1 MSKRP
6 LTGKY
11 ASLFYGGVAWEL
23 SGYAS
28 KFAARRAVMTH
39 AINRGWTL
47 EDCRNEFLNEYYA
60 GSELWTTGENGRQL
74 SKAESE
80 KRVRGDY
87 LACAALVSQR
97 PTYGHAAEVR
107 QELSIL
113 IDRVESRAWSGRTGR
128 TDRDVLV
135 GVLKRMANVG
145 SDRINLSV
153 RDAMLSAGLA
163 SPATASNALKRL
175 VGDEWLLLTEKGGWG
190 VATDYKSNVAA
201 RLNRPDNAGQRETGE
216 TKPEGADH
224 EVWLHLG
231 KASRDLYA
239 SLTSEPQRARQLAK
253 AANVHPAT
261 ASRNLPKLKAEGMA
275 IETGD
280 GWIIG
285 PLSPDD
291 VVYSYGWLGDNS
303 KTQKRQDRVTIDRI
317 AYAMMTHVTV
327 KDAPELEDPAL
338 VTSPV

>member
-1 MSKRP
+1 MSKDP

-11 ASLFYGGVAWEL
+11 AALFYGGVAWEL
-23 SGYAS
+23 SDYAS

-39 AINRGWTL
+39 AINRGWRL
-47 EDCRNEFLNEYYA
+47 EDCRKEFLNEYYA
-60 GSELWTTGENGRQL
+60 GSELWATGENGRQL

-80 KRVRGDY
+80 KRVHDDY
-87 LACAALVSQR
+87 LACAGLVSQR
-97 PTYGHAAEVR
+97 PTYHHKAEVR

-113 IDRVESRAWSGRTGR
+113 INRVEARAWGGRTGR

-135 GVLKRMANVG
+135 GVLKRMSEIG

-153 RDAMLSAGLA
+153 RDAMLAAGLG

-175 VGDEWLLLTEKGGWG
+175 VGDNWLELTEKGGWG
-190 VATDYKSNVAA
+190 EATEYKSNVAA
-201 RLNRPDNAGQRETGE
+201 RLNRPDNAGQREIGE

-224 EVWLHLG
+224 ETWLQLG

-239 SLTSEPQRARQLAK
+239 SLTSEPQSARQLAK
-253 AANVHPAT
+253 AANVHPST

-275 IETGD
+275 VETDD
-280 GWIIG
+280 GWTIG

-291 VVYSYGWLGDNS
+291 LVYSYGWLGDNS
-303 KTQKRQDRVTIDRI
+303 KTQKRQDRVTTDRI
-317 AYAMMTHVTV
+317 AYAMMNHVTME
-327 KDAPELEDPAL
+327 DTPEADSPVLS
-338 VTSPV
+338 TSPA